1 MCGRWNASKNY
12 QKNMIYVFCFTVFVL
27 FFIIE
32 YKYPSK
38 GNVLFNI
45 GSFLVVCLLA
55 LRKETV
61 GADTISYMEFFKYEA
76 GGYSLLYEAGL
87 MEPGLPYYNVILR
100 TICNDSVYYL
110 FCNAIISLA
119 PIYFLIKKYST
130 NKNLSLCFFFAG
142 SSYVIYFVA
151 LRQIL
156 GISFILWGVYI
167 LLSDNKRKW
176 LYFIILTFIGGIFH
190 QTSIL
195 VSILLIICYFLPTLK
210 RNFLVTTLVLAICL
224 NLFAGAGLYR
234 LFFETV
240 QGYLLGG
247 GDLLEKVSVYTSDS
261 YTTQGLTKIFGVINL
276 SIVGL
281 LYLFVVDNDKLATWF
296 TKVYWLYLIL
306 YNIFIQFP
314 MQSRLLLGLNIISI
328 IAIPTFL
335 TCTRQNI
342 DRRYLK
348 LFMIFICLY
357 HLRNFV
363 NAGLVDVS
371 SDGSALLYPYLFFF
385 E

>member
-1 MCGRWNASKNY
+1 
-12 QKNMIYVFCFTVFVL
+12 MIYIFCFTVFVL

-45 GSFLVVCLLA
+45 SSFLFVCLLA
-55 LRKETV
+55 LRKDTV
-61 GADTISYMEFFKYEA
+61 GADTISYVEFFKYEA

-87 MEPGLPYYNVILR
+87 MEPGLPYYNMILR

-119 PIYFLIKKYST
+119 PIYFLIKKYSI

-195 VSILLIICYFLPTLK
+195 FSILLIICYFLPTLK
-210 RNFLVTTLVLAICL
+210 RNFLVTTLVLAMCL
-224 NLFAGAGLYR
+224 NLFAGASLYR

-240 QGYLLGG
+240 KDYLLGG

-261 YTTQGLTKIFGVINL
+261 YTIQGLTKIFGVLNL

-314 MQSRLLLGLNIISI
+314 MQSRLLLGLNIISV
-328 IAIPTFL
+328 IAIPTLL
-335 TCTRQNI
+335 TCTKPNI

-348 LFMIFICLY
+348 IFIIFICLY